1 MQKNVCSTMSFFM
14 LMLISANP
22 CLAQDSVTG
31 GDAGSITL
39 DAAADAPAAPQS
51 PFPPEVTAAIEKFK
65 ERDFSGAEALLKEAV
80 AANPK
85 LPPAGVLMGTLYF
98 RANQAARARASFEQ
112 AVRDNPDDPEAYVVF
127 GENALQQ
134 RRITDAILL
143 FEKANAIAKSYSK
156 NADRKKN
163 MIVRSLNGMAAVQ
176 EARGDLAAA
185 ETALNQVLATD
196 SANVNAMT
204 RLGRVLFSKG
214 TKADEQKAYETF
226 KKLYEIDPMKMTRFE
241 INMARLYQSQ
251 GKGSQ
256 AAKLIKLAL
265 DRDGSTLSTVLAA
278 AQWALETGDVN
289 FAEEIASK
297 AEGLDANSMQVH
309 LLKGIIG
316 RMKGDYVAAE
326 QSLRKAQTLKPS
338 NAVVLNQLALALG
351 AQEDEEKLKQGFEF
365 SQMSTRLFPDARQPI
380 GRECGVTLS
389 WILSR
394 LDKQDAAM
402 KQLQNTLQNGPV
414 GPDASYHAAEV
425 LHKGGRSDMATQLL
439 KAAIENSRGVFP
451 SKQRAED
458 LLRKVGGT
466 LGTPAGP

>member
-1 MQKNVCSTMSFFM
+1 MLKNVCSK
-14 LMLISANP
+14 LVLLLLIMAGSNF
-22 CLAQDSVTG
+22 CSAQDATDP

-39 DAAADAPAAPQS
+39 DAASDTPATPQS

-65 ERDFSGAEALLKEAV
+65 TRDFKGAEAMLKEAV

-98 RANQAARARASFEQ
+98 RANQPNAARAAFEQ
-112 AVRDNPDDPEAYVVF
+112 AVRDNPEDPEAYVVF

-143 FEKANAIAKSYSK
+143 FEKANSVASAYSN

-163 MIVRSLNGMAAVQ
+163 MVIRSLNGMAAVS
-176 EARGDLAAA
+176 EARGNYDAA
-185 ETALNQVLATD
+185 ETALNKVLSTD
-196 SANVNAMT
+196 PVNVNAMT

-226 KKLYEIDPMKMTRFE
+226 KKLYEIDPMKMTRYE
-241 INMARLYQSQ
+241 INMARLYQ
-251 GKGSQ
+251 GKGQGGQ
-256 AAKLIKLAL
+256 AEKLIKLAL
-265 DRDGSTLSTVLAA
+265 QRDGSTISTVLAA
-278 AQWALETGDVN
+278 AQWALETGKVE
-289 FAEEIASK
+289 FAEEIAQK
-297 AEGLDANSMQVH
+297 AEALDSESMQVY

-316 RMKGDYVAAE
+316 RMKGDFVGAE
-326 QSLRKAQTLKPS
+326 SSLRKAQTLKPS
-338 NAVVLNQLALALG
+338 NAVVLNQLSLALG
-351 AQEDEEKLKQGFEF
+351 SQVGEEKLKQGFEF
-365 SQMSTRLFPDARQPI
+365 AQMATRLFPDARQPI
-380 GRECGVTLS
+380 GRECGVTLA

-414 GPDASYHAAEV
+414 GPDASYHAADV

-458 LLRKVGGT
+458 LLRKIGGSV
-466 LGTPAGP
+466 PAP